1 MKRSRPLSLL
11 ALALAAAPV
20 PGIAQSVADMGLP
33 DTPKSDG
40 AANNRP
46 EGPDAEARR
55 KALNQEQAQAAQA
68 QVEDFNARQRAREA
82 TIATETARQEREQAA
97 FGEAVRQHET
107 AVRDYEAARAQWE
120 ASNPYCK
127 RNDPVKCPR

>member
-1 MKRSRPLSLL
+1 MKRSRPLALL

-33 DTPKSDG
+33 DAPKSDG

-55 KALNQEQAQAAQA
+55 KALNQEQA
-68 QVEDFNARQRAREA
+68 
-82 TIATETARQEREQAA
+82 
-97 FGEAVRQHET
+97 
-107 AVRDYEAARAQWE
+107 
-120 ASNPYCK
+120 
-127 RNDPVKCPR
+127 